1 MVSQEPVLFACSIRD
16 NIAYG
21 DNSREVSLEEIEA
34 AAIDANIHKFIE
46 ALPDGYDTMVGEK
59 GAQLSGG
66 QKQRVAIARAL
77 LRNPKILLLDEA
89 TSALDTESE
98 KVPYGVSML
107 LRLWQWLIVSKFQ
120 IVQEALDQA
129 REGRTCLVIAHRLST
144 IHTADKILVFQ
155 NGKVVEDGKHGDL
168 MKLKGIYYNLNQA
181 QVHNVM

>member
-1 MVSQEPVLFACSIRD
+1 M
-16 NIAYG
+16 
-21 DNSREVSLEEIEA
+21 
-34 AAIDANIHKFIE
+34 
-46 ALPDGYDTMVGEK
+46 
-59 GAQLSGG
+59 
-66 QKQRVAIARAL
+66 
-77 LRNPKILLLDEA
+77 
-89 TSALDTESE
+89 
-98 KVPYGVSML
+98 
-107 LRLWQWLIVSKFQ
+107 SKFQ